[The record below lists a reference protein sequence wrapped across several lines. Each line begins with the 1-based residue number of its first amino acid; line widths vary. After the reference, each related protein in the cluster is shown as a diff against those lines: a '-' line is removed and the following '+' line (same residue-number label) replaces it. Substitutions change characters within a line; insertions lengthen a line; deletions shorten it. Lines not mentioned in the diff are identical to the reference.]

1 MNGLPLF
8 LSLSL
13 EFLMPSSF
21 SPRLRWLWVSCVC
34 ASVVWA
40 HEADGGVDDDADG
53 GAISHVVVPPKVLS
67 AVEAAYPP
75 AALRERRETHV
86 HLELQ
91 VGATGQVTDVRVLE
105 SGGEEFDGPA
115 MEAVKQYTFTPA
127 TEDGVPVRSFVT
139 YTYAFHLPERANQD
153 DGGVAPAAMTTVV
166 MAQRPLSASSSFSV
180 RDRDF
185 ALRPIGS
192 VQDILRITPGLVM
205 VQHSGGGKANQYFMR
220 GFDADHGTD
229 IALSIDGVPIN
240 MVSHAHGQGFAD
252 TNFIIPEVVEKVEI
266 TKGTSF
272 ANQGDFA
279 TAGSVNMVSRESFE
293 HSSFGLGFSDSP
305 GHGKASLRAL
315 AIASPKFDQVKAT
328 FAAEIGQANGPF
340 DHPDT
345 WNKYKLFNRLTFELS
360 PTSSLSV
367 VHMGYGGDWNGSGQI
382 AQRAVDQG
390 LITRFGSL
398 DPTEGGDSTRHQ
410 VQLQYKLKPDAH
422 SELKAMAY
430 VGTYRF
436 NLFSNFTGSL
446 NDAVN
451 GDEIEQVDRRTFFG
465 GKLSYRVVHEL
476 FGVRFDT
483 TVGADVRN
491 DDIHNQ
497 LWHTAQRQQL
507 GTAQRDNAI
516 SETLAGLFLSE
527 DITPFRWLHLNVGGR
542 ADVISYAV
550 DNLLTVADATAPTAG
565 VGSAYQLSP
574 KANLVLSP
582 FQREGLEWDVYL
594 NWGHGF
600 HTNDV
605 RGVFSTPKVAP
616 IVRAV
621 GEEVGTRAR
630 LWNRWDLAAT
640 LWQLDLANETVWNG
654 DDGTT
659 AVGDPTKRYGVEFE
673 TRFELTSWLAADLD
687 LTFTHSQFSTDGS
700 NGGGLALAP
709 KQTWAGGLSARH
721 ELGPGVVRGGL
732 RFYGIGDRPAT
743 DDGALIAPGFTQF
756 DLHLGYRHRRF
767 DLALDIENLFNGVF
781 RSAQFAT
788 VSRLANE
795 PAIGSA
801 VPAGFSCGKNA
812 RLAASSTG
820 TFAGCED
827 VDYTPAYP
835 FTVRLTATVYL
846 D

>member
-1 MNGLPLF
+1 MNASNLKKRHLVLWSALVLAAG
-8 LSLSL
+8 
-13 EFLMPSSF
+13 PSF
-21 SPRLRWLWVSCVC
+21 
-34 ASVVWA
+34 A
-40 HEADGGVDDDADG
+40 HEAPDGGVAEDADG
-53 GAISHVVVPPKVLS
+53 GAISHVVLPPRVQS
-67 AVEAAYPP
+67 AVEAAYP
-75 AALRERRETHV
+75 ARALAERRESHV

-91 VGATGQVTDVRVLE
+91 VDATGHVADVRVLE
-105 SGGEEFDGPA
+105 SGGDDFDAAA
-115 MEAVKQYTFTPA
+115 MEAVKQYLFTPA

-139 YTYAFHLPERANQD
+139 YTYSFHPPEQLSSG
-153 DGGVAPAAMTTVV
+153 DGGAAPAVMTTVV
-166 MAQRPLSASSSFSV
+166 TVQRPISASSSFSV

-229 IALSIDGVPIN
+229 VALSIDGVPVN
-240 MVSHAHGQGFAD
+240 MVSHAHGQGYAD
-252 TNFIIPEVVEKVEI
+252 TNFIIPEVVERVEI

-279 TAGSVNMVSRESFE
+279 TAGSINLVSRERFE
-293 HSSFGLGFSDSP
+293 HSSFGVGFSDSP
-305 GHGKASLRAL
+305 GTGKPSLRAL
-315 AIASPKFDQVKAT
+315 AVASPKFDSLSAT
-328 FAAEIGQANGPF
+328 FAAELGQANGPF
-340 DHPDT
+340 ESPNK
-345 WNKYKLFNRLTFELS
+345 WNSYKLFNRLTFQLT
-360 PTSSLSV
+360 PTSTLSV
-367 VHMGYGGDWNGSGQI
+367 VHLGYGGDWNGSGQI

-390 LITRFGSL
+390 IISRFGSL

-410 VQLQYKLKPDAH
+410 LQLSYKLRADAR
-422 SELKAMAY
+422 SELRAMAY

-436 NLFSNFTGSL
+436 NLYSNFTGSL

-451 GDEIEQVDRRTFFG
+451 GDEIEQVDRRLFFG
-465 GKLSYRVVHEL
+465 VKLSYRVVHEL
-476 FGVRFDT
+476 LGVRFDT
-483 TVGADVRN
+483 TVGADARN

-497 LWHTAQRQQL
+497 LWHTAARSRL
-507 GTAQRDNAI
+507 GGATRNNAI
-516 SETLAGLFLSE
+516 SETLAGLFINEEVS
-527 DITPFRWLHLNVGGR
+527 PFSWLRLNVGGR
-542 ADVISYAV
+542 ADLISYAV
-550 DNLLTVADATAPTAG
+550 DNLLTSDPTATGSG

-574 KANLVLSP
+574 KVNLIVSP
-582 FQREGLEWDVYL
+582 FQRENVQWDVYL

-605 RGVFSTPKVAP
+605 RGAFSDPRVNP
-616 IVRAV
+616 ITRAV

-630 LWNRWDLAAT
+630 LWDRWDLAAT
-640 LWQLDLANETVWNG
+640 VWQLDLANETVWNG

-659 AVGDPTKRYGVEFE
+659 AVSAATNRYGVELE
-673 TRFELTSWLAADLD
+673 TRFEFTKWLAADVD
-687 LTFTHSQFSTDGS
+687 VTFTHSQFSTDGS

-709 KQTWAGGLSARH
+709 KATWAGGLSARH
-721 ELGPGVVRGGL
+721 ELGPGVARAGL

-767 DLALDIENLFNGVF
+767 DVALDVENLFNGVF

-788 VSRLANE
+788 VSRLAGE

-801 VPAGFSCGKNA
+801 VPAGFSCGRNA
-812 RLAASSTG
+812 RLAPAANGSTG
-820 TFAGCED
+820 RFRGCED

-835 FTVRLTATVYL
+835 LTVRLTATLYL